1 MKRFYIFF
9 IFCIL
14 PVASCVPN
22 LDLSPLGSQSVT
34 TYYKTAADANAAV
47 ISLYGQLR
55 AIYRD
60 EVIVTPNIVSADD
73 GIPFPTGNANRI
85 AIWNYNITTENTFVE
100 QIWSN
105 AYTAIQRSNIVINR
119 VPGTAADEN
128 TKRAYLGEAFFL
140 RALHYFNLVRF
151 FGGVPVVTGETTS
164 LDNIEVPRSGVDEVY
179 DLIEADLLE
188 AVNSL
193 PANYTG
199 QNVGRATRG
208 AAIGLLAKVYLTR
221 AGNDPGSSYWKM
233 AADRAKEVIDS
244 GLYGL
249 WEDYD
254 DVFALENRGGKESLF
269 EIMYLNDVAGNN
281 FATGYAPRGSPIVPG
296 SGSGILRVSKDLFE
310 RYAADDKRKAVT
322 FLTEYVH
329 PVTGQTVELS
339 IDDPDPARAISFWKL
354 ADLTSVTSGGAAKS
368 FPFLR
373 YSDILLIYAEAANH
387 SDNGASE
394 AAYNALNKVRQRA
407 GLEPLSGLTA
417 AEFNEAVLAERRLE
431 LCFEGHRWFDLVRTR
446 GLVNAVKSENSFS
459 RNAAIEPFHVLFPI
473 PQREMDANAQL
484 SQNQGY

>member
-1 MKRFYIFF
+1 MKRIHIFF
-9 IFCIL
+9 IFCIFS
-14 PVASCVPN
+14 VASCVPD

-85 AIWNYNITTENTFVE
+85 EIWNYNITTQNTFVG

-105 AYTAIQRSNIVINR
+105 AYIAIQRSNIVINR

-128 TKRAYLGEAFFL
+128 AKRAYLGEAYYL

-151 FGGVPVVTGETTS
+151 FGGVPVVTEETTS
-164 LDNIEVPRSGVDEVY
+164 LDNIEIPRSDVGDVY
-179 DLIEADLLE
+179 NLIEADLLE

-193 PANYTG
+193 PAGYTG

-221 AGNDPGSSYWKM
+221 AGNDPGSAYWKM

-244 GLYGL
+244 GLYAL
-249 WEDYD
+249 WDDYN

-269 EIMYLNDVAGNN
+269 EIMYLADVAGNN

-296 SGSGILRVSKDLFE
+296 SGSGILRASKDLYE
-310 RYAADDKRKAVT
+310 RYSADDKRKPVT

-339 IDDPDPARAISFWKL
+339 IDDPDPAKAISFWKL
-354 ADLTSVTSGGAAKS
+354 ADLTAATSGGAAKS
-368 FPFLR
+368 FPLLR
-373 YSDILLIYAEAANH
+373 YSDILLIYAETANH
-387 SDNGASE
+387 SDNGPSE
-394 AAYNALNKVRQRA
+394 AAYNAINQVRRRA
-407 GLEPLSGLTA
+407 GLEPLSGLTR
-417 AEFNEAVLAERRLE
+417 EQFNEAVLEERRLE
-431 LCFEGHRWFDLVRTR
+431 LCFEGHRWFDLVRTGR
-446 GLVNAVKSENSFS
+446 LLNAVKNENSFS
-459 RNAAIEPFHVLFPI
+459 RNTVIQPFHVLFPI

>member
-1 MKRFYIFF
+1 MKRIHILFL
-9 IFCIL
+9 FCANLI
-14 PVASCVPN
+14 VSCMPD

-85 AIWNYNITTENTFVE
+85 AIWNYNITTENTFVG

-105 AYTAIQRSNIVINR
+105 AYTAIQRSNIVISR

-128 TKRAYLGEAFFL
+128 IKRAYLGEAYFL

-164 LDNIEVPRSGVDEVY
+164 LDDIEVARAGVDEVY

-193 PANYTG
+193 PAGYTG
-199 QNVGRATRG
+199 QNVGRATKG
-208 AAIGLLAKVYLTR
+208 AAAGLLAKVYLTR
-221 AGNDPGSSYWKM
+221 AGNDPGSAYWKK

-249 WEDYD
+249 WDDYS

-269 EIMYLNDVAGNN
+269 EIMYLTDVAGNN
-281 FATGYAPRGSPIVPG
+281 FSTGYAPRGSPIVPG
-296 SGSGILRVSKDLFE
+296 SGSGILRPSKDLFE
-310 RYAADDKRKAVT
+310 LYTAGDKRKPAT

-329 PVTGQTVELS
+329 PVTGQTVTLS

-354 ADLTSVTSGGAAKS
+354 ADQTSVTSGGAGKS

-373 YSDILLIYAEAANH
+373 YSDILLIYAEAVNR
-387 SDNGASE
+387 SDNGPSQ
-394 AAYNALNKVRQRA
+394 AAYNALNQVRQRA
-407 GLEPLSGLTA
+407 GLAPLSGLTVE
-417 AEFNEAVLAERRLE
+417 EFNEAVLTERRLE
-431 LCFEGHRWFDLVRTR
+431 LCFEGHRWFDLVRTGR
-446 GLVNAVKSENSFS
+446 LVNAVKTENSFS
-459 RNAAIEPFHVLFPI
+459 RNAVIEPFHVLFPI